1 MTAKIKYKFTRALQR
16 WSDFSTDERI
26 ITLCV
31 IALFLPYFLVAIPG
45 LFAVFRALLCS
56 NVRRRMTA
64 VSSSGYIYAAL
75 PIFVL
80 PAVVFRNW
88 FGLFGGVVLWL
99 MLIFMLYLFSVM
111 RRRFYNNII
120 DLMLILSMTSMF
132 IAIVSK
138 FVYNYFG
145 VALYHFVF
153 GKHGTMLYSSF
164 DGSGH
169 FFGFLF
175 DSVRTASVF
184 WNPNYYGY
192 MLELFVILALYRF
205 EKRHSPWY
213 LMILFANIGSIL
225 LCDCRTAWV
234 ALGTALLFYAVH
246 YKHNVKWVVVTMLIT
261 VSVVIIILLVPMF
274 SGRLASNLINYDV
287 DKRSKIW
294 SDAIHWIKHQPV
306 FGYGMDAYHKIC
318 YDTHEPRIRWH
329 AHNIILNVLLDFGV
343 AGLAYFSAMIGRIIK
358 VLNKPQF
365 CVVFSQIRSLIMVAG
380 LATLI
385 HGVTDV
391 PVLGVQSALGL
402 IFIVSGC
409 SVERNERV
417 CKQLSNFCEI
427 YEK

>member
-75 PIFVL
+75 PIFVF

-213 LMILFANIGSIL
+213 LMILFAL
-225 LCDCRTAWV
+225 QT
-234 ALGTALLFYAVH
+234 
-246 YKHNVKWVVVTMLIT
+246 
-261 VSVVIIILLVPMF
+261 
-274 SGRLASNLINYDV
+274 
-287 DKRSKIW
+287 
-294 SDAIHWIKHQPV
+294 
-306 FGYGMDAYHKIC
+306 
-318 YDTHEPRIRWH
+318 
-329 AHNIILNVLLDFGV
+329 
-343 AGLAYFSAMIGRIIK
+343 
-358 VLNKPQF
+358 
-365 CVVFSQIRSLIMVAG
+365 
-380 LATLI
+380 
-385 HGVTDV
+385 
-391 PVLGVQSALGL
+391 
-402 IFIVSGC
+402 
-409 SVERNERV
+409 
-417 CKQLSNFCEI
+417 
-427 YEK
+427 